1 MDAPAEESGL
11 SWSQS
16 YKTKEGVY
24 TGTLSRARSWPRL
37 DLYLPVHPAYCKLPF
52 LRLTLCNIRLTDM
65 FEENDFHRLHPVVI
79 IFYLLCNS
87 GQCIVQSFFP
97 TNRDVLD
104 LLAVVDQIVYY
115 SLCKYTLDKMWDT
128 YMIYLMI
135 NGEPFCT
142 LSSSINTLYSLHS
155 LFLHM
160 EEPSHVPMFIWT
172 TAL

>member
-87 GQCIVQSFFP
+87 GQCIVQSLGCTWFTCCCGPNSLLFP
-97 TNRDVLD
+97 YV
-104 LLAVVDQIVYY
+104 
-115 SLCKYTLDKMWDT
+115 KYTLDKMWDT